1 MHLNEFAADAGPL
14 DMTAFDEFASLQRS
28 AADLGIPHPGFVRYV
43 SRNVVVNHLRM
54 HLLEWG
60 DPAAPPVIL
69 LHGGNQSAHSWD
81 LVSLHLA
88 DRYHVYA
95 LDQRGHG
102 DTEWV
107 RDADYSAPA
116 MARDAVAFIEGEG
129 LRDPIV
135 FGHSMGGMV
144 TLNLALSHPGV
155 ARGLVIVD
163 MGPQVSEAGTRIIG
177 NFVSKNREFDS
188 IDEFVERVVKYDPFR
203 TRAHMERTARYNLI
217 RRIDG
222 KYISKSDRILHDEG
236 FRRARYEHAPRL
248 AHGRRAGDRHAHAG
262 RARRA
267 IERAGG
273 GGGGSLRRGAAGRAA
288 GHRAGLRAQRA
299 LAEHA
304 RLPGGRAAVP
314 DGARRRPRL
323 AGRRRVPSCP

>member
-14 DMTAFDEFASLQRS
+14 DMTTFDEFGSLQRS
-28 AADLGIPHPGFVRYV
+28 AADLGIPHPGRVRYV

-60 DPAAPPVIL
+60 DPDAPPVVL
-69 LHGGNQSAHSWD
+69 LHGANQSAHSWD

-107 RDADYSAPA
+107 RDADYSSPA
-116 MARDAVAFIEGEG
+116 MARDAAALIEGEG
-129 LRDPIV
+129 LDAPIV

-144 TLNLALSHPGV
+144 TLNLALGHPGV

-163 MGPQVSEAGTRIIG
+163 AGPQISEAGARIIG

-222 KYISKSDRILHDEG
+222 KYISKSDRILHDES
-236 FRRARYEHAPRL
+236 FRRARSEHAPRL
-248 AHGRRAGDRHAHAG
+248 GMDDV
-262 RARRA
+262 RA
-267 IERAGG
+267 IATPT
-273 GGGGSLRRGAAGRAA
+273 LLVRGAQSNVLEVEGAERFVAA
-288 GHRAGLRAQRA
+288 LPD
-299 LAEHA
+299 A
-304 RLPGGRAAVP
+304 RLVTVPDCGHNVHTQNTPGFLAAVQP
-314 DGARRRPRL
+314 FLAALDAAR
-323 AGRRRVPSCP
+323 V